1 MDNAQPTESQPDTPR
16 KGRRRRYTLG
26 ALVIGVTIAVL
37 EIFVLH
43 GEVVSR
49 MPFEGPGPHTVVIP
63 VERLGESHLIEI
75 YTSPKASIECS
86 LTAPDG
92 SVVGEIDEMKRHRR
106 HYMELTPTVAGSYEL
121 TVSSSRSTLRGRVE
135 LLLGDHRVFG
145 PWGYWLGL

>member
-1 MDNAQPTESQPDTPR
+1 MDDPHPEADRPKKPR
-16 KGRRRRYTLG
+16 SKKSRFSIR
-26 ALVIGVTIAVL
+26 ALVLGVTIAVL
-37 EIFVLH
+37 EIFVLE
-43 GEVVSR
+43 GEVVVR
-49 MPFEGPGPHTVVIP
+49 LQLDGAGPHTLALPIDKP
-63 VERLGESHLIEI
+63 GERHLIEI
-75 YTSPKASIECS
+75 YTSPKTAIECS